1 MTHDKKIEQAL
12 KYLYNQ
18 GYGKGSN
25 YTTMTIASLMVEYAE
40 QQVKNLSLS
49 AVSVNEVAVC
59 SARKSY
65 QSCDLHHDNEHGCEE
80 CGNYEQTER

>member
-49 AVSVNEVAVC
+49 AVSNSIAIQYAEFCV
-59 SARKSY
+59 R
-65 QSCDLHHDNEHGCEE
+65 CDRENTPLLCLEDYIKQYYC
-80 CGNYEQTER
+80 